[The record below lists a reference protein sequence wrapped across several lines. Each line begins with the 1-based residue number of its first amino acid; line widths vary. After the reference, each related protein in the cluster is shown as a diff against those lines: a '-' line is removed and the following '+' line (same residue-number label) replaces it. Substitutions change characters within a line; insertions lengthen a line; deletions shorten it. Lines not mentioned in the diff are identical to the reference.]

1 MLSWLPTILA
11 LALGYIALTGN
22 LEPLNLV
29 TAVVVALVVSLLL
42 PKVPEADRSSSSWQR
57 WPARFGAF
65 AVYLPLVAWDVLLS
79 GVAVARLVL
88 RPSLPVRPGLV
99 ETPTPSGPEWMK
111 AANAHAITLTPG
123 ELVMDMTPDRM
134 RVHCLDAP
142 RSAESMPEAQRWRR
156 RWLARVADQQDTGE
170 LP

>member
-1 MLSWLPTILA
+1 MLPRLPGLVA

-22 LEPLNLV
+22 LEPLNLL
-29 TAVVVALVVSLLL
+29 AALVVAAIVSLLL
-42 PKVPEADRSSSSWQR
+42 PPAPVGSRGSWRR
-57 WPARFGAF
+57 WPARLGAVL
-65 AVYLPLVAWDVLLS
+65 VYLPLVAWDVLLS

-88 RPSLPVRPGLV
+88 RPSLPVRPGIV
-99 ETPTPSGPEWMK
+99 ETPTPRGPEWMK

-123 ELVMDMTPDRM
+123 ELVMDMDDQRM

-142 RSAESMPEAQRWRR
+142 RSAASLPEAQRWRR
-156 RWLARVADQQDTGE
+156 RWLARVADQRDTGE

>member
-1 MLSWLPTILA
+1 MASRLLTIVA

-22 LEPLNLV
+22 LEPLNLL
-29 TAVVVALVVSLLL
+29 ASLVVAVVVSLLL
-42 PKVPEADRSSSSWQR
+42 PQVPDAGRDSGWER
-57 WPARFGAF
+57 WPARLGAL

-99 ETPTPSGPEWMK
+99 ETPTPAGPEWMK

-123 ELVMDMTPDRM
+123 ELVMDMTPERM

-142 RSAESMPEAQRWRR
+142 RSAVSMPQAQRWRR